1 MPHYT
6 GEKKQWPEVKQFLKT
21 SLMFRIATWPL
32 STMSS
37 DTPTLPGIVFSLF
50 QKVESCSL
58 LPAQYAGME
67 EQEKE
72 EKQEEEERDVTP
84 CS

>member
-1 MPHYT
+1 
-6 GEKKQWPEVKQFLKT
+6 
-21 SLMFRIATWPL
+21 
-32 STMSS
+32 MSS

-84 CS
+84 CSWDHSLDEKQNQNWKS